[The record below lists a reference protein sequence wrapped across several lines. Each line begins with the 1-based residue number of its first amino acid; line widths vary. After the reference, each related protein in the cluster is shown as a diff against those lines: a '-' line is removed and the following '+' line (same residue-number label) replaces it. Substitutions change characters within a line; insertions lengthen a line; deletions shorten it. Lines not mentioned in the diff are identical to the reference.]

1 MKKNN
6 KDFHDWISNFFCGY
20 LTAKRNYSDK
30 TVKSYKDTFNLLR
43 EYFDSKLG
51 IKFINMDFD
60 NCNKE
65 NIYSFLLYLR
75 DEKMVIHV
83 TTTMAIPFSKEHTTK
98 MEQSVQKCT
107 MMQMKSL
114 PV

>member
-1 MKKNN
+1 MKKN
-6 KDFHDWISNFFCGY
+6 KDFHDWISEFFCGY

-43 EYFDSKLG
+43 KYFDSELG
-51 IKFINMDFD
+51 IKFININFD

-75 DEKMVIHV
+75 DEKSNLIVV
-83 TTTMAIPFSKEHTTK
+83 
-98 MEQSVQKCT
+98 V
-107 MMQMKSL
+107 
-114 PV
+114 